1 MTEKETVS
9 QKLDKAIKAAQGKIT
24 PSLTPEES
32 PKATQAVLNLW
43 QSKALYDAL
52 KSNELDDELAIVLDR
67 VRPNLQPVDM
77 MKSTQAVLNL
87 MHSLAQIEGTKQT
100 AKTEE
105 KKQATT

>member
-1 MTEKETVS
+1 MKEKETVS
-9 QKLDKAIKAAQGKIT
+9 QKLDNAIKAAKGRISS
-24 PSLTPEES
+24 SLSPDDS

-43 QSKALYDAL
+43 QSKAFYVAL

-105 KKQATT
+105 KKPATT